1 MSEFVVYEDTPI
13 AEYLNSIESGE
24 SSVKPAP
31 LHLGIHQTDMKPK
44 TFTIAQLS
52 ESLYRYWRQSLF
64 HDTFSVSLPIMEEMA
79 FEEKFKYLIVTSPL
93 LNDTL
98 SAHPKQKQQKLRRQS
113 STGPP
118 PFHATAAH
126 TRAGRI
132 GTMATLSSLL
142 AAIGL
147 ERFFPFVQYQHRHQ
161 HHQVESTAL
170 VTKAIT
176 PTITMALASGVSLY
190 FIYRHL
196 RRSSI
201 RKLYQCA
208 LTQLQDVLEQ
218 SQLLDGK
225 VHRALLTI
233 QEIELVSRGYRLST
247 PLSPISRIEQA
258 SKSKKCARLRM
269 QLAGLLRHAF
279 IIYEEAIIDMT
290 DRVNKP
296 TLSRLFDMYNI
307 HSVASLSAASIP
319 TEHNSSTDNENDITL
334 DYLKTLAHLMHLK
347 RRECMLQFLALS
359 VMTGGH
365 DSIRNGYEAG
375 WRNINTVLAMLG
387 KETKGFVNQVVEAME
402 TEFSKSSALDMDNAS
417 DSSLSTN
424 TDTRQFIH
432 RLSTLDQH
440 LRTME
445 ARVYLCNDELQK
457 RQRALSSSSSKSPN
471 NQTAEDKDIMKE
483 LEQQQQ
489 SLKLEYM
496 AMEKDI
502 QQLAIEWESGKT
514 ALDSLLTPPPPSQAP
529 VINTDDMSPAPL
541 PTPSMTPTA
550 DHDDHHPFIVVNS
563 YEASELL
570 DLPLASKASVYES
583 VDDELLD
590 NAATNVNADQPKK
603 SRMER
608 IAEMKQKREQ
618 EAKEKSSK
626 LDSQT
631 YVYELKNVLDR
642 RIQELDLAND
652 GQPSQ

>member
-31 LHLGIHQTDMKPK
+31 LHLGIHQADMKPK

-98 SAHPKQKQQKLRRQS
+98 SAHPKQKQQKQRRQS

-126 TRAGRI
+126 TRAGRM
-132 GTMATLSSLL
+132 GTMATLSGLL

-147 ERFFPFVQYQHRHQ
+147 ERFFPFSQYQHQHRHQ
-161 HHQVESTAL
+161 HHQVESAAL

-208 LTQLQDVLEQ
+208 LTQLQNVLEQ

-258 SKSKKCARLRM
+258 SKSKKCARLRI

-319 TEHNSSTDNENDITL
+319 TEHNNTSTDNENDITL

-375 WRNINTVLAMLG
+375 WRNINTVLVTLG
-387 KETKGFVNQVVEAME
+387 KETKDFVNQIVEAME
-402 TEFSKSSALDMDNAS
+402 IEFSKSSALAMENAS
-417 DSSLSTN
+417 DASLSTP

-457 RQRALSSSSSKSPN
+457 RQRALSKSPN
-471 NQTAEDKDIMKE
+471 SQTAEEMA
-483 LEQQQQ
+483 LEQQQ
-489 SLKLEYM
+489 LKMEYM

-502 QQLAIEWESGKT
+502 QQLAMEWESGKT
-514 ALDSLLTPPPPSQAP
+514 ALDSLLTPALP
-529 VINTDDMSPAPL
+529 VINTNDMSPAPL

-550 DHDDHHPFIVVNS
+550 DHDHHPFIVVNA

-570 DLPLASKASVYES
+570 DLPLASKPSIYES
-583 VDDELLD
+583 LDDDLLD
-590 NAATNVNADQPKK
+590 NAATNGASADQPKK

-652 GQPSQ
+652 DQPSQ